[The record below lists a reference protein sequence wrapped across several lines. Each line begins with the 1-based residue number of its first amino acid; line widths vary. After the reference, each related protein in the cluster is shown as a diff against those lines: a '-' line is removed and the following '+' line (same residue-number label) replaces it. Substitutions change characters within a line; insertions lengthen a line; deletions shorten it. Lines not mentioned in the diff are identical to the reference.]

1 MGEVLIRSITVG
13 IIAAVE
19 EKLSGIPEDKRAAEF
34 TYSILDA
41 MTEESNTSKEQIQK
55 LPAEGIE
62 ALVNIAVEHCGV
74 EKEYRLL
81 PDELTTEERF
91 YGAYLERDKKIRKSF
106 QEQMAKT
113 RNFYSYLNKQNN
125 VYKNLFSAQ
134 EEINRSLIKSITEVL
149 DHQTRIAGQ
158 LFSKSWLDQLPKPID
173 FSKDLQKSFER
184 TEQLSEEIG
193 PVLQEAGF
201 WIAPSIPIKILRIIV
216 EMGRNGETNPDKI
229 AQLFVDVLE
238 QDDYTVL
245 RSMVN
250 RWENNPYFKKRILI
264 IMDAL
269 EAHINGKFTLSIPA
283 LLPMIE
289 GILTEI
295 VGRRPTQGERMTDW
309 IQIAIDDMCSD
320 FMQASLKNVI
330 LTYLIGYTGYKSI
343 EKEYFTPDE
352 FPKWLEENGYS
363 AKDILNRHAILHGVH
378 IDYASKE
385 NSLRAFMI
393 LDVLSELRREE

>member
-1 MGEVLIRSITVG
+1 LPITLPPTPTKYNIPGMGEVLIRSITVG

-309 IQIAIDDMCSD
+309 IQIAIDDYISQIYGLTDEMNE
-320 FMQASLKNVI
+320 FLKSYD
-330 LTYLIGYTGYKSI
+330 LEFRTG
-343 EKEYFTPDE
+343 
-352 FPKWLEENGYS
+352 
-363 AKDILNRHAILHGVH
+363 
-378 IDYASKE
+378 
-385 NSLRAFMI
+385 
-393 LDVLSELRREE
+393 